1 MTGDGVIYGDD
12 LAWKFWGDINIFGQ
26 SISISKEDAAFVP
39 IDDGSGSGGLL
50 ALYDTEKTPWGVET
64 LTTYS
69 ALTLFKG
76 CREIPLESKGEV
88 CRKQLF
94 KK

>member
-1 MTGDGVIYGDD
+1 MKI
-12 LAWKFWGDINIFGQ
+12 LGDIDVFGQ

-39 IDDGSGSGGLL
+39 IEDGSGSGGLL
-50 ALYDTEKTPWGVET
+50 ALYDTEKTPWGGVET
-64 LTTYS
+64 STTYS

-94 KK
+94 KQ